1 MKQQFKIEGMTC
13 TACAAAIERKVS
25 SMDGVE
31 SAVINFSTENLVV
44 IFDAEKQGS
53 DDIIAAIINLGY
65 GATLINPETKASQP
79 AKKSKIKPLDQ
90 QLTEV
95 KKRLIISIIFTVPLF
110 YLAMGP
116 MIGLPV
122 PTFLSGEENL
132 LINALTQM
140 FLAIPVMIVNRQFYT
155 NGFKA
160 LLKKIPNM
168 DSLVAVG
175 TTAAFAYGI
184 IVLYALAY
192 GFSYQIPMLIHQYSH
207 SLYFESTAVILTLI
221 TLGKFFETRAKGRT
235 SSAIEKL
242 IELVPDTTR
251 ILKDGVEQEV
261 SLEAVHVGDTI
272 VIRPGDRIPVDG
284 TIVFG
289 SSSVDESLLTGESIP
304 VEKQIND
311 IVIAGSINKTGAFHF
326 KAEKIGENTT
336 LSRIIKL
343 VEEAQSSKAP
353 IARIADEVSRYFVP
367 AVMGISV
374 LSFLIWFLLGYGFSF
389 ALGIGI
395 TVLVISCP
403 CALGLATPTA
413 IMVGTGK
420 GAEKGI
426 LFKNGPALEILGKS
440 KVIVFDKTGTLT
452 EGKPS
457 VTDLVVFDN
466 NISETE
472 LIIKM
477 ASVEKMSE
485 HPLSEAIL
493 DFAKDLDLL
502 EVRNFLAV
510 PGMGITGDI
519 NQTTISIGNPKMIQ
533 NDGLKLAD
541 SMMTTYHQFSDTGK
555 TPLLVAWD
563 HEIKGI
569 IAVADTIKA
578 SSKRAVAELKQM
590 GLDIHMLT
598 GDNERTANAIAKQFG
613 IENVIANVLPDEKS
627 GVISS
632 LQNIGQQVI
641 MVGDGINDAPAL
653 AQSDVGIAIG
663 NGTDIAIES
672 ADVVLM
678 QDNLLNIV
686 SAIQLSRATLR
697 NIKQNLFWALIYNTI
712 GIPVAAGLL
721 YLPLGLTLNPMI
733 AAAAMSLS
741 SVSVVLNALSLK
753 TFKAKFVTQSDDE
766 GGELISQLKQSE
778 TASELLKKEEI
789 QKEGTIMKNYVL
801 DVKEMSCQH
810 CVKRVMGILQESDV
824 VQNPEVLLD
833 EAEARFTAAEGA
845 DITPLIKAINDAG
858 YPTSLKG

>member
-1 MKQQFKIEGMTC
+1 MKQQFKIDGMTC

-25 SMDGVE
+25 SMEGV
-31 SAVINFSTENLVV
+31 STAVINFSTENLVV
-44 IFDAEKQGS
+44 EYDESKVSYEQ
-53 DDIIAAIINLGY
+53 IIDAIIMLGY
-65 GATLINPETKASQP
+65 GATLLNQE
-79 AKKSKIKPLDQ
+79 KKENGPPPKSRTQDVNQ
-90 QLTEV
+90 QLMEV
-95 KKRLIISIIFTVPLF
+95 KRRLIYSIIFTVPLF

-116 MIGLPV
+116 MIGLPIFG
-122 PTFLSGEENL
+122 FLSGQKNL

-140 FLAIPVMIVNRQFYT
+140 FLTIPVMIINRQFYT

-160 LLKKIPNM
+160 LIKRIPNM

-175 TTAAFAYGI
+175 TTASFGYGM
-184 IVLYALAY
+184 IVLYALSY
-192 GFSYQIPMLIHQYSH
+192 GFSYQNTELIHQYAH

-221 TLGKFFETRAKGRT
+221 TLGKYFETRAKGRT

-242 IELVPDTTR
+242 IELVPDSAR
-251 ILKDGVEQEV
+251 ILKNGEEVEV
-261 SLEAVHVGDTI
+261 TLETLQVGDTI
-272 VIRPGDRIPVDG
+272 IIRPGDRIPVDG
-284 TIVFG
+284 KIISG
-289 SSSVDESLLTGESIP
+289 SSSIDESLLTGESIP
-304 VEKQIND
+304 VEKKVGDQ
-311 IVIAGSINKTGAFHF
+311 VIAGSINKTGAFKF
-326 KAEKIGENTT
+326 KAEKIGQDTT
-336 LSRIIKL
+336 LNRIIKL

-367 AVMGISV
+367 AVMGVSL
-374 LSFLIWFLLGYGFSF
+374 LSFLIWLLLGYGFSF

-440 KVIVFDKTGTLT
+440 KAIVFDKTGTLT

-457 VTDLVVFDN
+457 VTDLLIFDKD
-466 NISETE
+466 ISDNE
-472 LIIKM
+472 LITKM
-477 ASVEKMSE
+477 ASIEKMSE

-493 DFAKDLDLL
+493 KYANDLPLL
-502 EVRNFLAV
+502 AVEKFLAI
-510 PGMGITGDI
+510 PGMGISGEI
-519 NQTTISIGNPKMIQ
+519 NKTIVLIGNPKMMQ
-533 NDGLKLAD
+533 NDDLSLNEEIIAA
-541 SMMTTYHQFSDTGK
+541 YNQFSDAGK

-563 HEIKGI
+563 REIKGI
-569 IAVADTIKA
+569 VAVADTIKA
-578 SSKRAVAELKQM
+578 NSRQAIAELKNM

-598 GDNERTANAIAKQFG
+598 GDNERTAEAIAKKFS
-613 IENVIANVLPDEKS
+613 IEHVKANVLPDEKS
-627 GVISS
+627 GVIMA
-632 LQNIGQQVI
+632 LQNKGQQVI

-678 QDNLLNIV
+678 QDDLLNIV
-686 SAIQLSRATLR
+686 SAVQLSRATLK

-721 YLPLGLTLNPMI
+721 YIPLGLTLNPMI

-753 TFKAKFVTQSDDE
+753 AFKPKFVTKAE
-766 GGELISQLKQSE
+766 IV
-778 TASELLKKEEI
+778 KKEDVPPAIMVNAEMAEMK
-789 QKEGTIMKNYVL
+789 KEGIKMKNFVL
-801 DVKEMSCQH
+801 EVKEMSCQH
-810 CVKRVMGILQESDV
+810 CVKRVMGILQEFDYV
-824 VQNPEVLLD
+824 KNPEVLL
-833 EAEARFTAAEGA
+833 EQAEAKFMAAE
-845 DITPLIKAINDAG
+845 DTDLSPLVKAINDAG
-858 YPTSLKG
+858 YPATIKE